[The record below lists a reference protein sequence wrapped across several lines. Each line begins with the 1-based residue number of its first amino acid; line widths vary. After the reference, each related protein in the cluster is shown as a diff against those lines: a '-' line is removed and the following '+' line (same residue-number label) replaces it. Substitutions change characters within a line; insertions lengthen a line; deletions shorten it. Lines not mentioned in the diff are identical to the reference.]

1 MIQQFHFWVPT
12 QKDWKEGPEET
23 LVHSHPQQH
32 HSQCLK
38 AEATPVS
45 MTDEWLTKC
54 GIHIQWIGRKINR
67 RKSWHMLQHGWTP
80 KTWPYSNVSGQ
91 CHWSVHLK
99 RIKMGNFILCN
110 FFEGGSCY
118 VAQAGLELLS
128 SSDSSASAS
137 QVGVQT
143 IVLAY
148 IKFTTI

>member
-1 MIQQFHFWVPT
+1 
-12 QKDWKEGPEET
+12 
-23 LVHSHPQQH
+23 
-32 HSQCLK
+32 
-38 AEATPVS
+38 
-45 MTDEWLTKC
+45 
-54 GIHIQWIGRKINR
+54 
-67 RKSWHMLQHGWTP
+67 
-80 KTWPYSNVSGQ
+80 
-91 CHWSVHLK
+91 
-99 RIKMGNFILCN
+99 MGNFILCN